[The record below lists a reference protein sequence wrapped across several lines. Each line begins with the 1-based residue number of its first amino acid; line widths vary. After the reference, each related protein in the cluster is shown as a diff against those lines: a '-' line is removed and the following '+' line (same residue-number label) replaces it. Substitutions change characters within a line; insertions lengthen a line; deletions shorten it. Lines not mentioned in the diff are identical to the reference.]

1 MRKQKFNLPIKIIS
15 FLVIILLAF
24 SFIIGYIWK
33 VLTTADFFAV
43 QQVVVRNSDNQFEYL
58 KSRNIFSLNLS
69 NEAWKTFLRCP
80 DCRKVRF
87 ARILPNCIVVDFL
100 KRKPVALVKF
110 YKNFAIDEQ
119 GVLFYPN
126 LATEELELPVIYGLE
141 TKIFAPKP
149 GMSYK
154 RLELSLALSI
164 IHEFKANKAFSGFSL
179 KRIDVASLGSA
190 AFFMLLPKQIAN
202 YTLSAPGGA
211 EWLGFEVRIGA
222 NNIRQKMMILG
233 GLVIQERKEWSNI
246 KYIDLRFKEPLIKL
260 NNVK

>member
-1 MRKQKFNLPIKIIS
+1 MRKQKLDLPIKIIS
-15 FLVIILLAF
+15 FLVIILLAI

-33 VLTTADFFAV
+33 ALTTADFFAV
-43 QQVVVRNSDNQFEYL
+43 KQVIVRNSDHQFEYL
-58 KSRNIFSLNLS
+58 KGRNIFSLNLS
-69 NEAWKTFLRCP
+69 SEAWRAHLRCP

-119 GVLFYPN
+119 GVLFLPDV
-126 LATEELELPVIYGLE
+126 ATEALELPVIYGLE

-149 GMSYK
+149 GISYK
-154 RLELSLALSI
+154 RPELGLVLSI
-164 IHEFKANKAFSGFSL
+164 ISEFKANRSFTGFTL
-179 KRIDVASLGSA
+179 KRIDLASPGSA
-190 AFFMLLPKQIAN
+190 GFFMLLPRQIAN
-202 YTLSAPGGA
+202 YTLVPPQV

-233 GLVIQERKEWSNI
+233 GLVIQEQKEWANI

-260 NNVK
+260 NNKL

>member
-1 MRKQKFNLPIKIIS
+1 MRKQKFNLPVKIIS

-24 SFIIGYIWK
+24 SFILGYIWK

-43 QQVVVRNSDNQFEYL
+43 KQVIVRNSDNQFEYL
-58 KSRNIFSLNLS
+58 KGRNIFSLNLS
-69 NEAWKTFLRCP
+69 NEAWKAYLRCP

-100 KRKPVALVKF
+100 KRKPVAWVKF

-119 GVLFYPN
+119 GVLFLPN
-126 LATEELELPVIYGLE
+126 AVTEELELPVIYGLE

-149 GMSYK
+149 GISYK
-154 RLELSLALSI
+154 RSELGLALSI
-164 IHEFKANKAFSGFSL
+164 INEFKANKSFAGFTL
-179 KRIDVASLGSA
+179 KRIDLANPGSA
-190 AFFMLLPKQIAN
+190 GFFMLLPRQITN
-202 YTLSAPGGA
+202 YTLAVPGA
-211 EWLGFEVRIGA
+211 QWLGFEVRTGA
-222 NNIRQKMMILG
+222 NNISQKMMILG
-233 GLVIQERKEWSNI
+233 GLVIQERKEWANI

>member
-1 MRKQKFNLPIKIIS
+1 MRKQKFNLPVKIIS
-15 FLVIILLAF
+15 LIVIISLAF

-43 QQVVVRNSDNQFEYL
+43 KQVVVRNSDNQFEYL
-58 KSRNIFSLNLS
+58 KGRNIFSLNLR
-69 NEAWKTFLRCP
+69 NEAGVVFLRCP

-87 ARILPNCIVVDFL
+87 TRILPNCIVADFL
-100 KRKPVALVKF
+100 KRQPVALVKF

-119 GVLFYPN
+119 GVLFLPDV
-126 LATEELELPVIYGLE
+126 ATEELGLPFIYGLE

-149 GMSYK
+149 GKSYK
-154 RLELSLALSI
+154 RSELGLALSI
-164 IHEFKANKAFSGFSL
+164 INEFKMNKAFAGFSL
-179 KRIDVASLGSA
+179 KRIDLASPGSA
-190 AFFMLLPKQIAN
+190 GFFMLLPRQIVN
-202 YTLSAPGGA
+202 YTLPAPQG
-211 EWLGFEVRIGA
+211 EWLGFEVRIGV

-233 GLVIQERKEWSNI
+233 GLVMQERKEWTKI

>member
-1 MRKQKFNLPIKIIS
+1 MRKQKFNLPVKIIS
-15 FLVIILLAF
+15 FLVIILLVF

-43 QQVVVRNSDNQFEYL
+43 KMVYVRNSDYQFEYL
-58 KSRNIFSLNLS
+58 KGRNIFSLNL
-69 NEAWKTFLRCP
+69 NHEAGKVFLRCP

-87 ARILPNCIVVDFL
+87 ARILPSCIVVDFL

-119 GVLFYPN
+119 GVLFLPDGV
-126 LATEELELPVIYGLE
+126 TEELGLPVIYGLE

-149 GMSYK
+149 GISYK
-154 RLELSLALSI
+154 RSELGLALSI
-164 IHEFKANKAFSGFSL
+164 INEFKANKAFAGFSL
-179 KRIDVASLGSA
+179 KRIDLASPGSA
-190 AFFMLLPKQIAN
+190 GFFILLPRQIVN
-202 YTLSAPGGA
+202 YILAIPGV
-211 EWLGFEVRIGA
+211 EWQGFEVRTGV

-233 GLVIQERKEWSNI
+233 GLLVQERKEWANI

>member
-1 MRKQKFNLPIKIIS
+1 MRKQKFNFPLKIIII
-15 FLVIILLAF
+15 LAIILLAI
-24 SFIIGYIWK
+24 SFVMGYIWK
-33 VLTTADFFAV
+33 VLSTADFFSV
-43 QQVVVRNSDNQFEYL
+43 KQVIVRNSDNQFEYL
-58 KSRNIFSLNLS
+58 KGRNIFNLNLGY
-69 NEAWKTFLRCP
+69 EARMAYLKCP

-119 GVLFYPN
+119 GVLFYPG

-149 GMSYK
+149 GIIYK

-164 IHEFKANKAFSGFSL
+164 INEFKVNKAFAGFTL

-190 AFFMLLPKQIAN
+190 GFFMLLPRQIAN
-202 YTLSAPGGA
+202 YSLPVPQA
-211 EWLGFEVRIGA
+211 EWLGFEVRIGV
-222 NNIRQKMMILG
+222 NNIKQKMMILG
-233 GLVIQERKEWSNI
+233 GLVTQERKEWGNI